1 MAPIF
6 ELSIRKTNPIKHQK
20 IVKSYKKDVAP
31 RRDFTEAKKLLS
43 TYLDNK
49 RSSNIFNVDR
59 ESDGHLSDGPMTI
72 NSDSNRYIS
81 KEVKESRK
89 NYEGHQNISFDD
101 HSITT
106 AQSETENFELQN
118 KVADTTLV
126 TLLHKL
132 ETEIS
137 EKPLNIK
144 ELEIFDNK
152 IRQIYG
158 TVIGKSDIE
167 DKHKLIADSN
177 NNSNIYEIDNYYLKP
192 DKRYMYRDEY
202 FESITP
208 KDRYRG
214 LKRKLENY
222 KIQSNFSEDND
233 NTDLIYHPT
242 LNKKNNEFEN
252 IEMRDL
258 YDVRKRPGTDFRK
271 DLSVRNFYLRNFDD
285 EDFIDIDRRKYYEN
299 KLANLRKKV
308 DLMKTDQYKNKVIY

>member
-43 TYLDNK
+43 TYLDKK
-49 RSSNIFNVDR
+49 RSSNTFNADG
-59 ESDGHLSDGPMTI
+59 ESDGHLSYGPMTM
-72 NSDSNRYIS
+72 NSDSNRYIR
-81 KEVKESRK
+81 KGAEESRK
-89 NYEGHQNISFDD
+89 NYNGHQNINFDD
-101 HSITT
+101 HLTT
-106 AQSETENFELQN
+106 VQAETENIELEN
-118 KVADTTLV
+118 KVTDTTLV
-126 TLLHKL
+126 TLLNKL

-144 ELEIFDNK
+144 EKEIFDNK
-152 IRQIYG
+152 IRNIYG

-167 DKHKLIADSN
+167 DKYKLISDSN
-177 NNSNIYEIDNYYLKP
+177 NSSNIYEIDNYYLKP
-192 DKRYMYRDEY
+192 DKKYVYRDEY

-214 LKRKLENY
+214 LRRQLENY
-222 KIQSNFSEDND
+222 KIQSNFSKDND
-233 NTDLIYHPT
+233 NTDLMNLPT
-242 LNKKNNEFEN
+242 LNEKYNEFEN
-252 IEMRDL
+252 IGMRDL
-258 YDVRKRPGTDFRK
+258 NDVRNRPETDFRK

-285 EDFIDIDRRKYYEN
+285 DDFIDIDRRKYYEN

-308 DLMKTDQYKNKVIY
+308 DLMKIDRYKNKVY